1 MHFNLVNSNHPIEI
15 LLFQI
20 DKDLLQ
26 HKDLEITILAMVEI
40 VMITVE
46 TASVVTASP
55 KMVLAV
61 TMVAAMAVI
70 VTVAVAMVAVMEMVV
85 MAVAKGLINVKSIK
99 MFNIQRKPS
108 SQSMRVYFMAF
119 TTKIYFFSRTKNK
132 ATAPIT
138 GAIARVINADL

>member
-1 MHFNLVNSNHPIEI
+1 
-15 LLFQI
+15 
-20 DKDLLQ
+20 
-26 HKDLEITILAMVEI
+26 
-40 VMITVE
+40 MITVE
-46 TASVVTASP
+46 TASVVTSSP

-85 MAVAKGLINVKSIK
+85 MAVAKVLINIK
-99 MFNIQRKPS
+99 FIKTFNVQRKPS
-108 SQSMRVYFMAF
+108 SQAMRVYFMTF

-132 ATAPIT
+132 AIAPIT